1 MKDGIPEALQGVHSI
16 QERRQR
22 IVVHGGVGALHL
34 RIQAQRLVEQRRAD
48 PSRRHHDFAILQA
61 EFVKVGTTP
70 FGKYRWR

>member
-22 IVVHGGVGALHL
+22 IVVHGGIVALHL
-34 RIQAQRLVEQRRAD
+34 RIQAQRLVEQRRAY
-48 PSRRHHDFAILQA
+48 PKRRHHHFAVLQT

-70 FGKYRWR
+70 FGKYEWR